1 MAALGMVPYLQ
12 ADPVA
17 VDGKA
22 LPLPQ
27 RNTFEPAIQ
36 ALSVLAA
43 QAGEYIKAT
52 TGLMGPSLGEQ
63 DSNRSGRA
71 IRALQEEG
79 DTANF
84 HLVDNLSRSI
94 AHSGRILVD
103 LIPKIYD
110 RERMIRIIGE
120 DQKQEVVRVAAN
132 FALAPGGDEMER
144 TYRAL
149 DDPGRRKYQEQ
160 RGYQIDV
167 GRYDVT
173 VSTGPGYQTKRQQ
186 SAAELLELGK
196 LFPEQMAQALD
207 IVIGSLDL
215 VQGDEIRERVTPP
228 EYREQDGGQ
237 DIPPEV
243 RQQVAELE
251 AAFQDVL
258 AQLEEA
264 RKKIDAKETEGLI
277 DLEQERMRLDSARL
291 IAEANNRARVMIAL
305 ANNDSAES
313 IALLRAQMDQIGNL
327 LDVEA
332 AEASHGGSNRNGN

>member
-1 MAALGMVPYLQ
+1 
-12 ADPVA
+12 
-17 VDGKA
+17 
-22 LPLPQ
+22 
-27 RNTFEPAIQ
+27 
-36 ALSVLAA
+36 
-43 QAGEYIKAT
+43 
-52 TGLMGPSLGEQ
+52 
-63 DSNRSGRA
+63 
-71 IRALQEEG
+71 
-79 DTANF
+79 
-84 HLVDNLSRSI
+84 
-94 AHSGRILVD
+94 
-103 LIPKIYD
+103 
-110 RERMIRIIGE
+110 
-120 DQKQEVVRVAAN
+120 
-132 FALAPGGDEMER
+132 
-144 TYRAL
+144 
-149 DDPGRRKYQEQ
+149 
-160 RGYQIDV
+160 
-167 GRYDVT
+167 
-173 VSTGPGYQTKRQQ
+173 
-186 SAAELLELGK
+186 
-196 LFPEQMAQALD
+196 MAQALD

-332 AEASHGGSNRNGN
+332 AEASHGGSNGNGN